1 VETSLST
8 FDEKVSSEKVS
19 SVVSGGSS
27 PRAAGTPKRRLRLVP
42 RKRKQPVCYKTLR
55 LYLLPRLG
63 ILLYF
68 IAWFAAL
75 AGSGSFELH
84 LHHYALG
91 WAVASLAAFNHPVS
105 GLLLALGTAV
115 FVQVRLAGCCPVVV
129 AACGDGS
136 SGLAAG

>member
-1 VETSLST
+1 MAGWPAISA
-8 FDEKVSSEKVS
+8 
-19 SVVSGGSS
+19 GGSS
-27 PRAAGTPKRRLRLVP
+27 TDASGSCAKPSRQARLRWRSLG
-42 RKRKQPVCYKTLR
+42 

-63 ILLYF
+63 VLLYF
-68 IAWFAAL
+68 AAWFAAL

-115 FVQVRLAGCCPVVV
+115 FVQVKRAGCWGG
-129 AACGDGS
+129 AA
-136 SGLAAG
+136 